1 MKEGKGQIFNFK
13 DKNLKLDDIIESLL
27 NNDEFLSKITEQVL
41 VKFVEKKE
49 NCEKNQEFDS
59 IDLKNT
65 EQEQFWNKEVS
76 ASCCEEDSLNEDL
89 EKYRDEISEKESI
102 IENLKEQI
110 KNLHKE
116 LDTLNNEKAQE
127 ILRLQNEKKRV
138 EYNLEELKQKN
149 KSLKQDMN
157 TLERKY
163 YEIEAS
169 ISQKLD
175 IKDREIQE
183 KNSVISYQELK
194 INTLESQFSPIKESY
209 NLFLNLNDEIK
220 NDIIS
225 ILRGDKIE
233 NFVYAGVQYKNI
245 ESIWD
250 YAKNRAINGQFEDL
264 DKLQKIIMN
273 FLDAYNIT
281 YTSPLY
287 EVQSVE
293 NGDDFDEER
302 FIRGHESKI
311 TGDISNVDLKGY
323 INLRNGKI
331 IKKSVVRI

>member
-287 EVQSVE
+287 EVQRVE

-302 FIRGHESKI
+302 FIRGYESKI